1 MNFTEILRDLG
12 DFVVN
17 TAGNGVSPVSEF
29 RYCPL
34 CATPLEPFQD
44 EDRLRRRC
52 PSCGW
57 VHYRNPT
64 VGVAVI
70 LLEEGQLLLGE
81 RRSGGWCIPCGHVEW
96 DEDVEQAAR
105 REFREETGLE
115 VALEGVFAV
124 HSNFHNP
131 RQHTV
136 GVWYRGRRVGGRLR
150 AGGDLLRVAFFP
162 LDALPLLVFPS
173 DVQVVARLQRA

>member
-1 MNFTEILRDLG
+1 MD
-12 DFVVN
+12 
-17 TAGNGVSPVSEF
+17 EF

-34 CATPLEPFQD
+34 CATPLVPFRD
-44 EDRLRRRC
+44 EGRQRRRC
-52 PSCGW
+52 PACGW

-70 LLEEGQLLLGE
+70 LLEGGRLLLGE

-96 DEDVEQAAR
+96 EEDVESAAR

-115 VALEGVFAV
+115 VRLEGVFAV

-136 GVWYRGRRVGGRLR
+136 GIWYLGRRVGGRLR
-150 AGGDLLRVAFFP
+150 PGGDLIRVAFFAP
-162 LDALPLLVFPS
+162 EALPPLVFPT
-173 DVQVVARLQRA
+173 DRRVVARLWD